1 MFLKLYR
8 AVLIAFSL
16 FLVGCNAHQ
25 ESLNAFIQQSESQ
38 AKAKVGA
45 LSPDRSFQVREYQG
59 REERSPFI
67 LPEVFATAEKER
79 LENCWQ
85 PNLRQK
91 KGQLESYSLTA
102 LKLKGVMGNGQSL
115 TGLIQTP
122 KGNVVKVNSG
132 QYLGQNHGRIMEV
145 KAQYLEVQETFS
157 DGLGC
162 WHQRST
168 KLALK

>member
-1 MFLKLYR
+1 MFRKPYR
-8 AVLIAFSL
+8 AYFIVCSL
-16 FLVGCNAHQ
+16 FLMGCKAHQ
-25 ESLNAFIQQSESQ
+25 DSLDAFIQQLESQ
-38 AKAKVGA
+38 ARAKVDA
-45 LSPDRSFQVREYQG
+45 LNPDKSVQVRAYQG

-67 LPEVFATAEKER
+67 LPEVFITAEKVR

-85 PNLRQK
+85 PELRQK

-102 LKLKGVMGNGQSL
+102 LKLKGIMGNGQSL

-122 KGNVVKVNSG
+122 KGKVVKVNPG
-132 QYLGQNHGRIMEV
+132 QYLGQNHGKIMAV

-162 WHQRST
+162 WHQRNT